1 MSEFNFMRF
10 EVFMAVNISLIVLR
24 FALMACG
31 LEPGT
36 SVLDE
41 HKISTLNLEVVI
53 FSEILVCTYFE
64 NEV

>member
-1 MSEFNFMRF
+1 MRF

-24 FALMACG
+24 LALMACG

-41 HKISTLNLEVVI
+41 YMISTLNLEVVI
-53 FSEILVCTYFE
+53 FSEMLVCIYFE